1 MDNSL
6 SVEEIFNLVRDT
18 LKKAG
23 SSHNQSVAVAETISI
38 AERDG
43 SVSHGLF
50 RLPGYFASLKSGKVN
65 ANPKPKL
72 TQTTKAVLKCDGDR
86 SYAPLVHKMFL
97 NKLVEMTKDIG
108 VGILSINSVAHFA
121 SLWPETEVL
130 AENGLVGIAC
140 TSYLPTVAPF
150 GSHEKFYGTNP
161 ISFAWPRK
169 NKFPLVFDMATSSLA
184 LGDVQ
189 IAARDSYDLPKGI
202 GLDKDGNDT
211 TDPKKV
217 LEGMLLPFGGY
228 KGSNFAMMIELLA
241 GPLVGETTSFM
252 TQENN
257 LNDGGPPLGGQ
268 FIMALDPEVISGLND
283 WDKNA
288 ETFIE
293 KLSNFDGVI
302 IPGKRRHNNRK
313 RIKKVDVNPN
323 LLDNIY
329 SLT

>member
-23 SSHNQSVAVAETISI
+23 SSNNQSEAVAETISI

-65 ANPKPKL
+65 TNPKPKL
-72 TQTTKAVLKCDGDR
+72 TQITKAVLKCDGDR

-211 TDPKKV
+211 TDPKKI
-217 LEGMLLPFGGY
+217 LEGILLPFGGY